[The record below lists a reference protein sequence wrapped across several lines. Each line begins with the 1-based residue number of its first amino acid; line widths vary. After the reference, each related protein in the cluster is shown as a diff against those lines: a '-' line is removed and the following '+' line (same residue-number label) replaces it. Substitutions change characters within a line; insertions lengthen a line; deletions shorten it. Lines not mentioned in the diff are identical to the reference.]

1 MEKIRIK
8 DLIEFRNKKDGP
20 RKTFV
25 NNLKKEK
32 EKKKDGSGGDY
43 WVTSLSAISNAF
55 RHNNTDFL
63 QEKIDDLQE
72 RMAVTNHKN
81 TKNQYRKNI
90 DILIGFKDF
99 DLQQIRPDAD
109 LKFHKKPTDKS
120 LIYIKGLPVQAWP
133 HHVFSF
139 SHNNSEEI
147 GAVWFVTK
155 LKGFTKSELGMF
167 ADILYRYL
175 ESLYSKDF
183 YVNPE
188 YCIAVNAGSGQEATY
203 QDILNG
209 DIPVLID
216 RTIDELKAM

>member
-1 MEKIRIK
+1 MDKIRIK

-32 EKKKDGSGGDY
+32 ENKKDGSGGDY

-55 RHNNTDFL
+55 KHNDSAFL
-63 QEKIDDLQE
+63 QEKVDDLQE
-72 RMAVTNHKN
+72 RMSVATHKN
-81 TKNQYRKNI
+81 TKDQYQKNI
-90 DILIGFKDF
+90 DILVGFKDY
-99 DLQQIRPDAD
+99 DMNQIRPDAD

-120 LIYIKGLPVQAWP
+120 LINIKGIPVQAWP

-139 SHNNSEEI
+139 SVNNSEEI

-155 LKGFTKSELGMF
+155 LKGFDKSELGMF
-167 ADILYRYL
+167 ADIIYRYL
-175 ESLYSKDF
+175 NLHHSKEF

-188 YCIAVNAGSGQEATY
+188 YCIAVNVGNGQEVIY
-203 QDILNG
+203 QNILNG

-216 RTIDELKAM
+216 RTIDELKGM